1 MSRATAGV
9 TLQLS
14 GKGCVEESGNDEGH
28 SLNSELTWRVLVDG
42 VEEATSG
49 HSLFEISLPGLD
61 IGQHTLESR
70 FNFHF
75 KTKKANW

>member
-14 GKGCVEESGNDEGH
+14 GKGCVEESGNDEGQ
-28 SLNSELTWRVLVDG
+28 LLKSELTWRVFVDG
-42 VEEATSG
+42 MEEATSG
-49 HSLFEISLPGLD
+49 HSRFEISLPGLD

-70 FNFHF
+70 FNFQF
-75 KTKKANW
+75 RMKKANW